1 MMKIESTKPVHWYI
15 TCQMEPS
22 DVRAAMKMV
31 LKPSVIL
38 RVLKMALGIGGAPA
52 VAEAEVVT
60 AAAGRQVGGGQ
71 GLGRHAAWATSSD
84 TVESSTRERG
94 VSHG

>member
-31 LKPSVIL
+31 LKPAVIL
-38 RVLKMALGIGGAPA
+38 RVLKMALGIGAPA
-52 VAEAEVVT
+52 APEVDVAPAPAT
-60 AAAGRQVGGGQ
+60 AAGKAR
-71 GLGRHAAWATSSD
+71 
-84 TVESSTRERG
+84 
-94 VSHG
+94 

>member
-1 MMKIESTKPVHWYI
+1 MQVNSTGLGKTTLISHISELSPSDDGGLMMKIESTKPVHWYI

-38 RVLKMALGIGGAPA
+38 RVLKMALGIGGAA
-52 VAEAEVVT
+52 AAAEAEVVT
-60 AAAGRQVGGGQ
+60 APATAAGKAR
-71 GLGRHAAWATSSD
+71 
-84 TVESSTRERG
+84 
-94 VSHG
+94 